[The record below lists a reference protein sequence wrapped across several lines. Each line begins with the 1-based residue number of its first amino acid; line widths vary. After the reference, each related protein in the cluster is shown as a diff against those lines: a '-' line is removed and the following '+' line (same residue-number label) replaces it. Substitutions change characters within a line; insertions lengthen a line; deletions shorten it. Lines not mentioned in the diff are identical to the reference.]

1 MGVGIWW
8 CLIIG
13 CGGNVF
19 GVYVGS
25 IIVYVML
32 CCLCICVGVYVCVY
46 VCVCVWSMH
55 IFMYVC
61 AFGMLYVVHVCVCL
75 CMWHYVC
82 DLYVCG
88 YACCEVRICVT

>member
-32 CCLCICVGVYVCVY
+32 CCLCICDT
-46 VCVCVWSMH
+46 H
-55 IFMYVC
+55 
-61 AFGMLYVVHVCVCL
+61 LHVESRAGPRVFP
-75 CMWHYVC
+75 
-82 DLYVCG
+82 
-88 YACCEVRICVT
+88 

>member
-32 CCLCICVGVYVCVY
+32 CCLCICVCVCMSVYIYVRVHVCVHICMYTCVY
-46 VCVCVWSMH
+46 VCMPGLV
-55 IFMYVC
+55 VC
-61 AFGMLYVVHVCVCL
+61 ACNLSFREAERADTGAPWVNP
-75 CMWHYVC
+75 
-82 DLYVCG
+82 
-88 YACCEVRICVT
+88 